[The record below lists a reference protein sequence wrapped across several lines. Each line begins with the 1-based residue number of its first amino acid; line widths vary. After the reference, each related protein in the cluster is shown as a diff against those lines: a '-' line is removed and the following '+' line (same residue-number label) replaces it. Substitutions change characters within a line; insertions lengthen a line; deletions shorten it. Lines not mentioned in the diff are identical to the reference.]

1 MNIVSV
7 ESLTKSHGE
16 KVLFDKISF
25 GIDSEDRIG
34 LLGVNGTGKSTLLRV
49 IAGLDTPDA
58 GSVTVGG
65 SVNIH
70 YMPQEPWFATD
81 RTALAAVLDGDLP
94 AMRLLR
100 EYYEVLERTEASPA
114 DSKAAQQLIGLQD
127 KMERFGSWQLEFEA
141 KRILNHVGI
150 SNPSLMTS
158 SMSGGQRKRVALAR
172 ALIQPCQL
180 LILDEPTNHLDE
192 ETAHWLE
199 SYLQNRKGALLMVT
213 HDRYFLQRVT
223 NRIFE
228 LDRAH
233 LYSYVGGYEAFLAE
247 KLSREEGQRAT
258 EAKRQNFL
266 RTELE
271 WIRRGPRARGTKQ
284 KARTDKFY
292 EVLEAVPENTPA
304 AVEMASVSS
313 RLGRKV
319 IELSHVAKSYG
330 ERLLFSDFSYS
341 MVRQDRIGIVGPNG
355 VGKSTLLRLMAG
367 KIAPDVGVVEIGS
380 TVRIGYFAQELD
392 DLNDRQRVLDYVRE
406 EHESIELTD
415 GKRVSAS
422 QMLERFLFPGTSQYA
437 PIGKLS
443 GGERRRLVLLKILMS
458 APNVLLLDEPTND
471 LDVSTLSV
479 LEAFLDDFSGA
490 VVAVSHDRYFL
501 DRVTDKLFVLD
512 GSGRV
517 EETLQSYSELLARFA
532 GVASNR
538 SEPQKSSS
546 GAPLP
551 TLPEEKQKEAGPLR
565 RKLTYAEQMEY
576 RDMEANIAQTESL
589 LAEVQQQME
598 RHSGDYVTLQ
608 KLFDEQTTLNEQ
620 LDQLLER
627 WTFLQ
632 ELQERV

>member
-1 MNIVSV
+1 MNS
-7 ESLTKSHGE
+7 
-16 KVLFDKISF
+16 
-25 GIDSEDRIG
+25 R
-34 LLGVNGTGKSTLLRV
+34 
-49 IAGLDTPDA
+49 
-58 GSVTVGG
+58 
-65 SVNIH
+65 
-70 YMPQEPWFATD
+70 
-81 RTALAAVLDGDLP
+81 AA
-94 AMRLLR
+94 
-100 EYYEVLERTEASPA
+100 E
-114 DSKAAQQLIGLQD
+114 QLVGLQD
-127 KMERFGSWQLEFEA
+127 QMERFGAWQLEFEA
-141 KRILNHVGI
+141 KRILTLVGI
-150 SNPSLMTS
+150 SNASLRTS

-192 ETAHWLE
+192 QTAHWLE

-213 HDRYFLQRVT
+213 HDRYFLQRVAT
-223 NRIFE
+223 RIFE

-233 LYSYVGGYEAFLAE
+233 LYSYVGGYETFLAE
-247 KLSREEGQRAT
+247 KLSREEGQKAT

-266 RTELE
+266 RTELD

-292 EVLEAVPENTPA
+292 EVLEAAPESAPS
-304 AVEMASVSS
+304 AVELASGSS

-355 VGKSTLLRLMAG
+355 VGKSTLLRLLAG
-367 KIAPDVGVVEIGS
+367 KISPDVGSVEIGS

-392 DLNDRQRVLDYVRE
+392 DLNDRQRVLEYVRE
-406 EHESIELTD
+406 EHESIELAD

-422 QMLERFLFPGTSQYA
+422 QMLERFLFAGTSQYA

-479 LEAFLDDFSGA
+479 LESFLDDFPGA
-490 VVAVSHDRYFL
+490 VVVVSHDRYFL

-512 GSGRV
+512 GSGCV
-517 EETLQSYSELLARFA
+517 EETLQSYSEILARWA
-532 GVASNR
+532 GAAPNR
-538 SEPQKSSS
+538 SEPPKSPS
-546 GAPLP
+546 GANPQMLP
-551 TLPEEKQKEAGPLR
+551 AEKVPEARPLR

-576 RDMEANIAQTESL
+576 RDMEANIAQTERL
-589 LAEVQQQME
+589 LAEVQEQME
-598 RHSGDYVTLQ
+598 RDSDDYVKLQ
-608 KLFDEQTTLNEQ
+608 KLFDEQTALNEQ
-620 LDQLLER
+620 LDELLER
-627 WTFLQ
+627 WAFLQ
-632 ELQERV
+632 DLQERV